1 MSDWNKTLY
10 PIPDKSNAI
19 RMKEFLKLKYEARWF
34 MDREISEQIEE
45 GKDPDKIVSKKK
57 KKHQAE
63 KEDDSEEDEESDGE
77 VEEKKKYKKSK
88 GHKLSKPESV
98 VSLPHSQ
105 VQIETEKSTQ
115 KWKENRVEKKEEVR
129 TQEKASSLILETP
142 QFDPLEEQRRKNAM
156 LLEMDFGSAPIPAS
170 KPEMSN

>member
-1 MSDWNKTLY
+1 
-10 PIPDKSNAI
+10 
-19 RMKEFLKLKYEARWF
+19 

-77 VEEKKKYKKSK
+77 VEE
-88 GHKLSKPESV
+88 LSKPENV

-115 KWKENRVEKKEEVR
+115 K
-129 TQEKASSLILETP
+129 
-142 QFDPLEEQRRKNAM
+142 
-156 LLEMDFGSAPIPAS
+156 
-170 KPEMSN
+170 